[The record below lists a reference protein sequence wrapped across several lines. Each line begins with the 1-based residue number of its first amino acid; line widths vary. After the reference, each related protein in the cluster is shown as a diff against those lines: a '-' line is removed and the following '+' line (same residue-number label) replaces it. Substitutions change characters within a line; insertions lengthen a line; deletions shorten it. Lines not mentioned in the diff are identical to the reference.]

1 MEMVTPFMSEIFSYG
16 MKSNRQSF
24 KYESP
29 ASKASVFFYHSFHAL
44 LQHTLKNNAL

>member
-29 ASKASVFFYHSFHAL
+29 ASKASGFFYHSFHAL
-44 LQHTLKNNAL
+44 LQRTLKNNAL